1 VRFAY
6 WTLVV
11 RETTFVAGTLES
23 GHALN
28 YPEHRDRANGVRRDK
43 LNPTRHAQRNAPN
56 ECYAAQHNSYKGN
69 LSEFDPD
76 VEEEQRGLDVILGQ
90 AHFTKRAGK
99 SETME

>member
-1 VRFAY
+1 MRFAY

-11 RETTFVAGTLES
+11 QETTFVAGTLES

-56 ECYAAQHNSYKGN
+56 ECYESQHNGDESN
-69 LSEFDPD
+69 LSDLD
-76 VEEEQRGLDVILGQ
+76 SDIEEGY
-90 AHFTKRAGK
+90 AGRD
-99 SETME
+99 SCA